1 MNNPLLKALLG
12 YIFLAFLSACSVVTV
27 VEPNAVGPL
36 KVNVCEDALELPTA
50 YRAFQGLDGWFFFDI
65 DFETDYP
72 LMQQTVFMG
81 ELSRALATQGV
92 TLVILPIPSRAVVRP
107 DVLNLDEPLAASF
120 SEPDAVISYNA
131 FLESLRA
138 EGVAVVDVLS
148 AAKAYDAQG
157 GQTFLKRDLHWTT
170 EGAQAVAQETAKI
183 VQQAVSEPLPE
194 AEITLTRT
202 PFDESHRGQFVNRWL
217 YTHCSYVLSGEPLGT
232 YSVARTSQGSDLFG
246 SSSPEV
252 VLTGSS
258 FSGEPYYYDFL
269 ADALQSEVLNLSVG
283 AGGAQVGLETYLLDG
298 AYEDHKPQ
306 VLVWEFPLYAPPL
319 SEEVQRQLIASVYGS
334 CTMPATRVD
343 LASAFSGSLAQKRI
357 SVADHYLQL
366 TFSDLSLLTFD
377 VTLRYQDG
385 FVETLEVNRS
395 SLTLNRGRFFLTL
408 AQRPNTIL
416 QGVEIRVPYR
426 SEGSVEVQACTL
438 PTGV

>member
-1 MNNPLLKALLG
+1 MNNALVEAVLG
-12 YIFLAFLSACSVVTV
+12 CAFLAFLSACSVVTV

-50 YRAFQGLDGWFFFDI
+50 YRAFQGLDGWFFFDL
-65 DFETDYP
+65 DLETDYP
-72 LMQQTVFMG
+72 LMEQTVFMG

-92 TLVILPIPSRAVVRP
+92 NLVVLPIPSRAVVRP
-107 DVLNLDEPLAASF
+107 DVLYLEEPLEATF
-120 SEPDAVISYNA
+120 SEPDAVIAYNA

-148 AAKAYDAQG
+148 AAKSYDAQG

-170 EGAQAVAQETAKI
+170 EGAQAVARETANI
-183 VQQAVSEPLPE
+183 VRQVVSEPLPE

-232 YSVARTSQGSDLFG
+232 YSVARTSQESNLFG
-246 SSSPEV
+246 NSSPEV

-306 VLVWEFPLYAPPL
+306 VLVWEFPIYAPPL

-334 CTMPATRVD
+334 CASPATRAD
-343 LASAFSGSLAQKRI
+343 LLTSAFSGSLAQKKI
-357 SVADHYLQL
+357 SAGDHYLQL

-377 VTLRYQDG
+377 ITLRYQDG

-408 AQRPNTIL
+408 AQRPTTL